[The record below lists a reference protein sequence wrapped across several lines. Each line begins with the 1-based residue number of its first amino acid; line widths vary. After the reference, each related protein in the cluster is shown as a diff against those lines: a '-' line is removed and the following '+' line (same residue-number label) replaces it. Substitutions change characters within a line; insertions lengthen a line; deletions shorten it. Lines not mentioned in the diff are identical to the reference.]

1 MRRIGIGIE
10 LVCDPPIM
18 LLDEPFQ
25 AIDAATR
32 EALITVLD
40 DFQLQGKT
48 ALIVHHNLGEVRSLF
63 DRVALLD
70 GTVTA
75 LDTPDAVLASD
86 AFERAFGISAR

>member
-1 MRRIGIGIE
+1 MCSSSVLRQYFKWPKQART
-10 LVCDPPIM
+10 PP
-18 LLDEPFQ
+18 
-25 AIDAATR
+25 
-32 EALITVLD
+32 
-40 DFQLQGKT
+40 
-48 ALIVHHNLGEVRSLF
+48 LGEVRSLF